1 MRGLV
6 IPALLEQMKHLT
18 GSDARNVSA
27 GQRGVTD
34 SVDEAGEAHGVE
46 CGGKKWKSTEMQ
58 DFWFGGTGVVRSAA
72 FYGLTFLL
80 DYERK

>member
-46 CGGKKWKSTEMQ
+46 CGGKSGKAQRCRT
-58 DFWFGGTGVVRSAA
+58 FGSEGQELSDLQHLWVDI
-72 FYGLTFLL
+72 FIGL
-80 DYERK
+80 